1 MNRQQHLADIL
12 ACGDEPWDFA
22 IIGGG
27 ATGAG
32 EWDDA
37 PIGFSCRRRP
47 SALPTQ
53 TPQARSR

>member
-32 EWDDA
+32 
-37 PIGFSCRRRP
+37 
-47 SALPTQ
+47 
-53 TPQARSR
+53 